1 MKMGAL
7 SPFPLL
13 EHFYASIAFLNGPA
27 GVLVLIV
34 ITALMVIATNWRL
47 IILGIGAQSALLAIL
62 AARHSPLEWA
72 FLRLLTGVLVTSMWV
87 LSVQATRW
95 GRSPA
100 QWLHWQW
107 PSLSAHS
114 TLRLIMVILVTF
126 LLFSSHPWLLLKELD
141 SDLGILCVWLA
152 SMGLLALALSDEVL
166 TAGIG
171 LLWWVESFHLY
182 YSALERNVVL
192 EGMVGVVKLLIGLS
206 CAYLIVAQ
214 RANARAFRT
223 QGDQG

>member
-1 MKMGAL
+1 MGAF
-7 SPFPLL
+7 SPLPLL
-13 EHFYASIAFLNGPA
+13 ERFYASVAFLDGPV
-27 GVLVLIV
+27 GVLILMV

-47 IILGIGAQSALLAIL
+47 IILGIGAQSVLLAIL

-87 LSVQATRW
+87 LSVQATQW

-100 QWLHWQW
+100 RWLHWQW

-114 TLRLIMVILVTF
+114 TLRLIMVILVAF
-126 LLFSSHPWLLLKELD
+126 LVFFSHPWLLLKELD
-141 SDLGILCVWLA
+141 SDLSILCIWLA
-152 SMGLLALALSDEVL
+152 SMGLLALALSDEAL

-171 LLWWVESFHLY
+171 LLWWLESFHLY

-192 EGMVGVVKLLIGLS
+192 EGLVGVVKLLVGLS
-206 CAYLIVAQ
+206 CAYLIVTQ
-214 RANARAFRT
+214 RVNTHAFRT